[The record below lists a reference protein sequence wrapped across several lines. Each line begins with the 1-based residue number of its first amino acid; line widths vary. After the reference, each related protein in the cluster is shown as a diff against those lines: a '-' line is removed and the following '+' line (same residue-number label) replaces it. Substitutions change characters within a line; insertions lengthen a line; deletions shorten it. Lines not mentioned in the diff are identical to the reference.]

1 MLIKKKLLLLKE
13 LQSTLVYTLGNL
25 MAKESLWTIG
35 LRRPDGITSYISK
48 FQDDTMS
55 LEVAE
60 IRFSNLVL

>member
-1 MLIKKKLLLLKE
+1 MAFYKCIFHQAADKNVHLC
-13 LQSTLVYTLGNL
+13 TLGNL
-25 MAKESLWTIG
+25 IPKESLRTIG
-35 LRRPDGITSYISK
+35 LRRPDGIMSYISK

>member
-1 MLIKKKLLLLKE
+1 MP
-13 LQSTLVYTLGNL
+13 
-25 MAKESLWTIG
+25 KESLRTIG
-35 LRRPDGITSYISK
+35 LRRPDGIMSYISK